1 MGAGRAPL
9 VKDTHEVK
17 RKRQGLPQMQHEM
30 PTSGNWSKNRYIV
43 NNYILLD
50 VLGAGSYAEVR
61 LAKDRNTEML
71 YAVKV
76 INRSVKNK
84 LSQASKKNAQSLEDV
99 KREIAIMKK
108 LNHPHVLRLYE
119 VMDDPNVNKLYLV
132 LEYMKGGD
140 LMQLQRGD
148 SKSYSCNPMPDY
160 LVLRVLAQV
169 AQGLKYL
176 HSQNIIHGDI
186 KPQNILLYKP
196 PIETGTVKIADFGI
210 SKTLHVDEET
220 LQETAGTPA
229 FMCPEICEGI
239 EYNGRLADVWALG
252 ATMYML
258 RFGRPPFIA
267 KKVIQLCFKIIN
279 DPLEWPFEMDKEVQ
293 DILISMLEK
302 DPDTRASLPQVL
314 QKAMALHHTQLT
326 KTHKKPPPQQAPS
339 NYKPISIN
347 SQDIYMSINNNTVTK
362 PDEEEANSAK
372 NAPPK
377 AASPTYAT
385 LSSTEEGR
393 RADAFRK
400 KHSSRSVNHHTRIS
414 GTKSQL
420 KHPPQPHHQYQSAQ
434 QFQKHQVQSTPQR
447 PSQKPQHFEHQAPGH
462 HPTNTASSAS
472 TDGGQGSGSVAG
484 HVSGRTSRLTGH
496 RMTAAGRTCELPPR
510 IPGRRP
516 GASRGDISSDESSS
530 DESESGSESDGR
542 NVSRLDSGAFDEVM
556 DTLAAQPRNGRFS
569 FGRFRALEGLAL
581 AGVHFHAS
589 VDLHNP
595 VARISAA
602 WHTLK
607 GNRPEQEDRVTV
619 IPDMSAL
626 IDHLHIS
633 SGNEGAIVEQLERLS
648 FFGMFDGH
656 NGARCASELQH
667 TFHLALSKHRRFLA
681 SPSDALENVCPLVDH
696 QVCRKLAQKSDECGS
711 TACIA
716 VHDDRRRQ
724 LIVGNVGD
732 CRCVLSRGGKAVEL
746 TSDHRLTRLDERQ
759 RIEKAGGLIVSNRVN
774 GMLAVSR
781 SFGDVQ
787 HKGKDDAGSVVAIPE
802 IRVEP
807 LVEIDEFFV
816 LATDGL
822 WDVMQSQ
829 QVVNFVRLSL
839 NEHKDMERAA
849 KEIAEEALTQGTVDN
864 VSVVV
869 VSFHQVASEAG
880 R

>member
-1 MGAGRAPL
+1 

-43 NNYILLD
+43 NNYILLN

-61 LAKDRNTEML
+61 LAKDRNTELL

-76 INRSVKNK
+76 INRCVKNK
-84 LSQASKKNAQSLEDV
+84 LSQASKKSAQSLEEV

-140 LMQLQRGD
+140 LMQLQKGD
-148 SKSYSCNPMPDY
+148 SKSYSCTPMPDH

-196 PIETGTVKIADFGI
+196 PLETGTVKIADFGI
-210 SKTLHVDEET
+210 SKTLRVDKET

-229 FMCPEICEGI
+229 FMCPEICEGV

-267 KKVIQLCFKIIN
+267 KKVIQLCFKIVN
-279 DPLEWPFEMDKEVQ
+279 DLLEWPFEIDTDLQ
-293 DILISMLEK
+293 DILSNMLDK
-302 DPDTRASLPQVL
+302 SPSARASLPQVL

-326 KTHKKPPPQQAPS
+326 KTHRKPPPQQAPP

-347 SQDIYMSINNNTVTK
+347 SQDIYMSINNNTITK
-362 PDEEEANSAK
+362 PDEEEESHAQGAPGVSSAG
-372 NAPPK
+372 
-377 AASPTYAT
+377 SPAHAT

-400 KHSSRSVNHHTRIS
+400 KHSSRSVNHHGSTPAPSRKSQGPRRPPLPASASGS
-414 GTKSQL
+414 GTSSRVNSAATDA
-420 KHPPQPHHQYQSAQ
+420 PPRVH
-434 QFQKHQVQSTPQR
+434 T
-447 PSQKPQHFEHQAPGH
+447 
-462 HPTNTASSAS
+462 
-472 TDGGQGSGSVAG
+472 
-484 HVSGRTSRLTGH
+484 
-496 RMTAAGRTCELPPR
+496 AGRTQAVA
-510 IPGRRP
+510 GRGRVRKQQ
-516 GASRGDISSDESSS
+516 GQSLRDDISSDDSN
-530 DESESGSESDGR
+530 ESETDSESDGR
-542 NVSRLDSGAFDEVM
+542 DVSRLDSGAFDEVM

-581 AGVHFHAS
+581 AGVHFHVS

-595 VARISAA
+595 VSRVSAA
-602 WHTLK
+602 WHTLR

-626 IDHLHIS
+626 VDHMHIT
-633 SGNEGAIVEQLERLS
+633 SGNEAAIVEQLERLS

-681 SPSDALENVCPLVDH
+681 SPSDALESVCPLVDRE
-696 QVCRKLAQKSDECGS
+696 VCRKLAQKEDECGS

-716 VHDDRRRQ
+716 VLDDRRRQ

-732 CRCVLSRGGKAVEL
+732 CRCVLSRGGKAVDL

-787 HKGKDDAGSVVAIPE
+787 HKGKDDAGSVVAVPE
-802 IRVEP
+802 IRVES
-807 LVEIDEFFV
+807 LIEIDEFFV

-829 QVVNFVRLSL
+829 QVVNFIRLSL
-839 NEHKDMERAA
+839 NEHRDIERAA
-849 KEIAEEALTQGTVDN
+849 REIAEEALTQGSVDN
-864 VSVVV
+864 VSVVLV
-869 VSFHQVASEAG
+869 AFHQIAAEAG
-880 R
+880 QLQDD